1 MRYGSSCMVWK
12 FDTENTVLTFIGLE
26 IAAGKGSKLMDSKES
41 SINTIGTGIL
51 NIRDTTKRKFG
62 DSH

>member
-1 MRYGSSCMVWK
+1 MVWK

-26 IAAGKGSKLMDSKES
+26 IAAGKGSKLMDPKES